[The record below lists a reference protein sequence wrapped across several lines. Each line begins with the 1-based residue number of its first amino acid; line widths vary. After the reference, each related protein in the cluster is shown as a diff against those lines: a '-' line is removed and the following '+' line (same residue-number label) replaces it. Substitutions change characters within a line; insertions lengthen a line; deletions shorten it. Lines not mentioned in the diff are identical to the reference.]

1 MGGVVKAVTS
11 VAEFASN
18 LSPGW
23 GTIASLAFQGFS
35 AIKSRKQGKKSVAAS
50 RGMAETQRKQE
61 ESRSRFSQAQ
71 AQRQRIQQ
79 QRKTRIAQQQAIGQ
93 QGNVLGQG
101 GTSGFA
107 GSVGSLGTQG
117 ANSIGDI
124 NVQQGFAQ
132 EQSGYNQSIAS
143 QQQNRDVA
151 NTKQAGWQNVENF
164 GQSVADIFQIDYGTN
179 KKND

>member
-11 VAEFASN
+11 VASFASN

-23 GTIASLAFQGFS
+23 GTLASLAFQGFS
-35 AIKSRKQGKKSVAAS
+35 AMKERKQGKKAQAAS
-50 RGMAETQRKQE
+50 RGMAETQRRAE
-61 ESRSRFSQAQ
+61 ESKSRFSQAQ

-79 QRKTRIAQQQAIGQ
+79 QRRTRIAQQQAIGQ

-117 ANSIGDI
+117 ANNIGDI
-124 NVQQGFAQ
+124 NVNQGFAQ
-132 EQSGYNQSIAS
+132 EQSGYNQTLAS
-143 QQQNRDVA
+143 QQQSLNE
-151 NTKQAGWQNVENF
+151 AGARQTAWQNYGETAKDIP
-164 GQSVADIFQIDYGTN
+164 GQAADIFKIDL
-179 KKND
+179 